1 MSKPTLEEILA
12 VYNSIHPSRRRW
24 YGNTNKLRNN
34 WPELYKV
41 LEQAS
46 GRSGGRPVVFDPNW
60 HEVAQKGSGVRGAAN
75 KAIVHEVSDVVE
87 EAKTRE
93 AVIATAK
100 VIEAVT
106 EAPTQPDGPFGKG
119 EDTRTHIEVDDQD
132 VGTKVK
138 VNHLPVDT
146 ESDKV
151 VADKVI
157 AKKPAKKKKKAVA
170 AK

>member
-34 WPELYKV
+34 WKELYEI

-46 GRSGGRPVVFDPNW
+46 GRSGGKPVVFDENW
-60 HEVAQKGSGVRGAAN
+60 HEVVDTGNGVRTTVN
-75 KAIVHEVSDVVE
+75 KEIVHEVAEVVE

-100 VIEAVT
+100 IVEAVT
-106 EAPTQPDGPFGKG
+106 EAPTAPQKV
-119 EDTRTHIEVDDQD
+119 EVRDEG
-132 VGTKVK
+132 V
-138 VNHLPVDT
+138 
-146 ESDKV
+146 EAKV
-151 VADKVI
+151 VV
-157 AKKPAKKKKKAVA
+157 KKTPAKKKVVAKK
-170 AK
+170 K